1 MKKLT
6 ALALAVAMVCG
17 LTACSS
23 SGSSSGGSSGGAS
36 GASSGGSSGDNYR
49 VALLNKQDTN
59 EYLCNTCNKIEA
71 LMEADGGIT
80 VERYDADGDSSAQL
94 QQFEDCLSTGVDF
107 IVVIPMDAQTLTA
120 AVLEANDMGVPVL
133 AADIKLEEGACDYM
147 FVGSNNYEL
156 AYAQGQWLAEHM
168 PENARIL
175 HFRFPPGSE
184 TSNNRY
190 QGQIDALADSGRT
203 DYEILATLEFDAS
216 QEDAMSKMEDAI
228 QVYGDE
234 FDVILV
240 PADAAIYGSISA
252 MEAANIDVPSKM
264 LVGFDAEDACVKL
277 IKEGKVDMSFKQMQ
291 DDCAAKV
298 YEVASTYRD
307 GGSVADGDKIMYIPG
322 MAVDSTNVD
331 EFLP

>member
-1 MKKLT
+1 MK
-6 ALALAVAMVCG
+6 
-17 LTACSS
+17 S
-23 SGSSSGGSSGGAS
+23 
-36 GASSGGSSGDNYR
+36 
-49 VALLNKQDTN
+49 
-59 EYLCNTCNKIEA
+59 
-71 LMEADGGIT
+71 DGGIT

-133 AADIKLEEGACDYM
+133 AADITLEEGTCDYM

-156 AYAQGQWLAEHM
+156 AYAQGQWLVEHM
-168 PENARIL
+168 PENARII
-175 HFRFPPGSE
+175 HYRFPPGSE

-203 DYEILATLEFDAS
+203 DYEILATLEFDSS
-216 QEDAMSKMEDAI
+216 QEDAMSKMEDAL

-252 MEAANIDVPSKM
+252 MEAANIDVASKM
-264 LVGFDAEDACVKL
+264 MVGFDAEDACVKL
-277 IKEGKVDMSFKQMQ
+277 IEEGKVDMSFKQMQ

-298 YEVASTYRD
+298 FEVAKLYRD
-307 GGSVADGDKIMYIPG
+307 GGSVADGEKIMYIPG
-322 MAVDSTNVD
+322 KAVDSTNVD